1 MQPKEDVTWLISPPL
16 LSVYFKCRAGHYT
29 LPIAD
34 YAEPK
39 VKALVSL
46 AIALIVLIPKCHTKL
61 FQFSY
66 FNRIAKLMEYV
77 TCIHTYSYFF

>member
-1 MQPKEDVTWLISPPL
+1 MQPKEDVTWLISPLL
-16 LSVYFKCRAGHYT
+16 LSVYFKCRTGQYT

-34 YAEPK
+34 YVKPK
-39 VKALVSL
+39 GTRLTCHSSDHNVP
-46 AIALIVLIPKCHTKL
+46 IPKCRTKL

-77 TCIHTYSYFF
+77 TCIHMYS